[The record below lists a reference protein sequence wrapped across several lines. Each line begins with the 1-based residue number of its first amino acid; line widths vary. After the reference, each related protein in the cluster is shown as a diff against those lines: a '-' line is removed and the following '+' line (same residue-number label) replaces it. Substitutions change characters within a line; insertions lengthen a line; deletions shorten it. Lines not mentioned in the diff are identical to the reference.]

1 MGVNWRKI
9 YKNTYRNRGIGNLGG
24 SELRYLMGVLGVLEL
39 PRPTILGRQEGRLGA
54 EGVARRSRALSVQF
68 LAEGRKKDK
77 D

>member
-1 MGVNWRKI
+1 
-9 YKNTYRNRGIGNLGG
+9 
-24 SELRYLMGVLGVLEL
+24 MGVLGVLEL

-54 EGVARRSRALSVQF
+54 EGVARRSRALSVPF